1 MKWMHRSC
9 LLKGST
15 DRLCPCQH
23 AYRKSTKHKIESAEN
38 LSQECTD
45 WWRWTWL
52 GESGSGR
59 CQMRKMMANNYKNK
73 LNSWLG
79 VTMLSY
85 KFILLRVQSSLSLHP
100 LAYWCCSFPTQWD
113 RDWAKSE
120 SNSSAQS
127 SLPTLLSLESAEPT
141 PMPQSSRLTAINC
154 Q

>member
-1 MKWMHRSC
+1 MKWKHRSC
-9 LLKGST
+9 LLKGSA
-15 DRLCPCQH
+15 DRLWPCQH

-38 LSQECTD
+38 LSQERTD

-73 LNSWLG
+73 LNGWLG
-79 VTMLSY
+79 VTMLRY

-120 SNSSAQS
+120 SNSSAQN

-141 PMPQSSRLTAINC
+141 PMPQSSRLTAINS